1 MIIKK
6 FEKFSLK
13 NPFNRS
19 EKELKF
25 KLNKYNNIEG
35 SFFLV
40 ILNNNEEEIFDYLKD
55 AIEYLH
61 DNANQGIKQLPEPW
75 TYHNPPNLTY
85 YKDIYNEL
93 GIKEGYISPKGK
105 YYEGDKFIGTIYKKY
120 WDDIRPYLPQ

>member
-1 MIIKK
+1 MIIKS

-19 EKELKF
+19 EKELKS

-75 TYHNPPNLTY
+75 PYHDKPDLLY
-85 YKDIYNEL
+85 YRDIYNEL
-93 GIKEGYISPKGK
+93 GIKGGYISSKGK

-120 WDDIRPYLPQ
+120 WDDIRPYLP